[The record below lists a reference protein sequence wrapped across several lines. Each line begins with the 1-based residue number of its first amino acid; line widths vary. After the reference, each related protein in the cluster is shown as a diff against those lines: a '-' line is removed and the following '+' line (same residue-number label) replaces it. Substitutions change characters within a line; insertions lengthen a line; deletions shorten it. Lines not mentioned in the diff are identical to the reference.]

1 MACCTHR
8 QFAKQRRAGDTG
20 VKRTVAVFTGSRA
33 EYGLLYW
40 LMKDLQASDEFQ
52 LQVIVSGMHLSPEFG
67 ETWRQVEE
75 DGFAI
80 EAKVE
85 ILLSSDSAVGVAKS
99 MGLGTLGFADALD
112 RLRPDLLVILG
123 DRFEALAIAQAA
135 LVMRIP
141 IAHLHGGEITEGAY
155 DDAIRHAITKMSY
168 LHFVATEPY
177 RERVIQMGES
187 PERVFN
193 VGAVGIDHLLRS
205 PKMSMEAL
213 RESLGFAL
221 RSPYLVVTYHPV
233 TGMEESPEQ
242 TFTALTEA
250 LDSFADHQV
259 IFTYPN
265 ADNGGRAIIPLLEA
279 YAQRQPER
287 VLAIPSL
294 GFRRYLS
301 AISTASA
308 VVGNSS
314 SGIIEVPAFG
324 IPTVDIGVRQKGRLA
339 ADSVLHC
346 EPNRDSIEHALRT
359 ALTPEFAVACRT
371 TANPYGKGSACEAIM
386 AVLSNYDGASH
397 KSFHDLS

>member
-1 MACCTHR
+1 L
-8 QFAKQRRAGDTG
+8 
-20 VKRTVAVFTGSRA
+20 KRTIAVFTGSRA

-40 LMKDLQASDEFQ
+40 LLKDLQSSSEFQ

-75 DGFAI
+75 DGFDI
-80 EAKVE
+80 DAKVE
-85 ILLSSDSAVGVAKS
+85 MLLSSDSAVGIAKS
-99 MGLGTLGFADALD
+99 MGVGTLGFADALD

-123 DRFEALAIAQAA
+123 DRFEALAIAQTA

-155 DDAIRHAITKMSY
+155 DDAIRHAITKMAY
-168 LHFVATEPY
+168 LHFVATETY
-177 RERVIQMGES
+177 RNRVIQMGES

-193 VGAVGIDHLLRS
+193 VGAVGIDHLVRAPRMSAEELR
-205 PKMSMEAL
+205 A
-213 RESLGFAL
+213 SLDFPL
-221 RSPYLVVTYHPV
+221 HSPYLVVTYHPV
-233 TGMEESPEQ
+233 TLMEESPRES
-242 TFTALTEA
+242 FIALTEA
-250 LDSFADHQV
+250 LDEFPDHQ
-259 IFTYPN
+259 IILTYPN

-301 AISTASA
+301 AISMASA

-324 IPTVDIGVRQKGRLA
+324 IPSVDIGVRQKGRLA

-346 EPNRDSIEHALRT
+346 EPDRDSIEQALRK
-359 ALTPEFAVACRT
+359 ALSSEFAADCKT
-371 TANPYGKGSACEAIM
+371 TVNPYGKGHACEAILT
-386 AVLSNYDGASH
+386 VLKLYDGASH